1 LSSLDISSLERFFE
15 RTAVCLGPA
24 LVMETVGDFGAV
36 ALVMVWA
43 GATARVLRVAGAG
56 AGAFL
61 GAAALVGAAFAGA
74 VFAAGREGAI
84 SSTSDTW
91 RFGAG
96 TRLMRRSRRD
106 LMLAHWVSHMARNLS
121 SLALTVKASAMALK
135 VEKERPTLHAEIG
148 NHGGF
153 GLLCE
158 FDAVHCY
165 CGKQRVED
173 VFLTSREEVEA
184 W

>member
-1 LSSLDISSLERFFE
+1 LSSLDISSLERFFA

-24 LVMETVGDFGAV
+24 LVMGTVGDFGAV
-36 ALVMVWA
+36 AVALVMVVWA
-43 GATARVLRVAGAG
+43 GAT

-61 GAAALVGAAFAGA
+61 GAAALVGAAFADA

-173 VFLTSREEVEA
+173 VFLTSREGVEA